1 MIKREMLAVGW
12 EFARVREGWQWHRLG
27 ASGELHVNGSGV
39 FATLLECLED
49 AKRHGYSVCMPAS
62 VATPNRLFG
71 D

>member
-1 MIKREMLAVGW
+1 MRVIGW
-12 EFARVREGWQWHRLG
+12 EFVRVREGWEWHRLG
-27 ASGELHVNGSGV
+27 VRGQLDVDSSRV

-49 AKRHGYSVCMPAS
+49 AKRHGYSVCVPAR